1 MSGQFNGNSS
11 VEVLKK
17 CPTGI
22 KGLDELTC
30 GGLPLGRTT
39 LVCGAAGCGK
49 TMLGME
55 FLVRGA
61 LEYGEPGV
69 FMAFEE
75 NETELAQNFASLGF
89 DLKDLAERKLLGL
102 EYVYVERS
110 EIEET
115 GEYDLEGLFIRLGY
129 AIDSIGA
136 KRVVLDTLES
146 LFSAFQNEFI
156 LRAEL
161 RRLFRWLKQR
171 GVTAIVTGEKGEKN
185 LSRYGIEEYVS
196 DCVITLD
203 NRLEAL
209 IATRYLRIVKYR
221 GSAHGTNQYPFLM
234 NEKGIS
240 VQPVTSISLDHEVS
254 SERVS
259 SGIPRLDEML
269 GGAGYYRG
277 TSLLVSGTAG
287 SGKSSIAAH
296 FAEAAGQRGAKCLYF
311 ALEESAQQIIR
322 NKLSIGIDLQP
333 LINRGLLKIHSARP
347 SAYGLE
353 MHLATMQKLVE
364 EYRPDVVILDPINN
378 FTSVGSVIEVR
389 SMLTRLIDWLKA
401 RQITSLYTCL
411 NGVGSDLE
419 QTEAGVSSLMDTWL
433 LLRDIELNGER
444 NRGLYILK
452 SRGMAHSN
460 QIREFLLTDHG
471 VELQDAYIGPEGV
484 LTGTSRVI
492 QEQNDHEMALARQ
505 YEITRR
511 QLELEH
517 RRRALDMQIN
527 ALRDAFAVEE
537 GELQRVIAQQQE
549 LERVRGEAQG
559 RIAQSRHSN
568 QKYQMGE

>member
-1 MSGQFNGNSS
+1 MSGEFNGKSS

-22 KGLDELTC
+22 QGLDEISN

-75 NETELAQNFASLGF
+75 NETELAQNFASLGY

-146 LFSAFQNEFI
+146 LFSTFQNEFI

-203 NRLEAL
+203 NRLEDL

-234 NEKGIS
+234 DEQGIS

-259 SGIPRLDEML
+259 SGIPGLDDML

-277 TSLLVSGTAG
+277 SSLLVSGTAG

-296 FAEAAGQRGAKCLYF
+296 FAEAAGQRGERCLYF

-322 NKLSIGIDLQP
+322 NKLSIGIDLVP
-333 LINRGLLKIHSARP
+333 LVSRGLLTIHSARP
-347 SAYGLE
+347 ASYGLE

-364 EYRPDVVILDPINN
+364 EFDPAVVILDPINN

-411 NGVGSDLE
+411 NGAGSDLE

-444 NRGLYILK
+444 NRGLYVLK

-484 LTGTSRVI
+484 LTGTSRII
-492 QEQNDHEMALARQ
+492 QEQKDHQMALARQ
-505 YEITRR
+505 FDIAGR
-511 QLELEH
+511 QLELEQK
-517 RRRALDMQIN
+517 RQALDIEIH
-527 ALRDAFAVEE
+527 ALRNAFAIEE
-537 GELQRVIAQQQE
+537 AELQRVIAQQQE
-549 LERVRGEAQG
+549 LEEVRGEALG
-559 RIAQSRHSN
+559 RIAQSRHYN
-568 QKYQMGE
+568 KKNWMGE